1 MPDVSVLGSGSMGS
15 ALARVLAAAGLDV
28 AVWNRT
34 ADRARA
40 LDGNGLL
47 PVERLADA
55 VRCAPVVLVC
65 LTDYAASRQVLAPV
79 IGETRDRIVVQMSTG
94 TPADAREMEAWLRP
108 RGCRCLDAAIMAYP
122 RHLGTGH
129 ARVLYSGPG
138 EDFAAIG
145 HVARALGGT
154 AAFLGDDIAL
164 ANAHDG
170 ALLTFLYAATCGF
183 LEGAAIASAAGI
195 PLEGYADDVVQLFPA
210 LEHTVRGSVP
220 LIAAGRYDDDEAPLV
235 VHSVALRQLA
245 AAGREAG
252 VPGPVAA
259 VLEERVRR
267 RMAVGAPREHIAA
280 VFEELRGP

>member
-1 MPDVSVLGSGSMGS
+1 MSDVSVLGSGSMGG

-34 ADRARA
+34 AHRARA
-40 LDGNGLL
+40 VDGDGLL
-47 PVERLADA
+47 AVERIADA

-65 LTDYAASRQVLAPV
+65 LTDYAATRQVLAPV
-79 IGETRDRIVVQMSTG
+79 TGGTRDRIVVQMSTG

-108 RGCRCLDAAIMAYP
+108 RGCRYLDAAIMAFP
-122 RHLGTGH
+122 RHLGTDH

-138 EDFAAIG
+138 EDLAAVG

-154 AAFLGDDIAL
+154 ASYLGDDIAL

-183 LEGAAIASAAGI
+183 LEGAAIASEAGI
-195 PLEGYADDVVQLFPA
+195 PLDGYADGAVQLLPA
-210 LEHTVRGSVP
+210 LEHLVRRSVP
-220 LIAAGRYDDDEAPLV
+220 LIAAGRYDDDEASLA
-235 VHSVALRQLA
+235 VHSGALRHLV

-252 VPGPVAA
+252 VSDPVAA
-259 VLEERVRR
+259 VLAERVGR
-267 RMAVGAPREHIAA
+267 RMAVGTASEHIAA

>member
-1 MPDVSVLGSGSMGS
+1 MPDVSVLGSGTMGG
-15 ALARVLAAAGLDV
+15 ALARVLGAAGLEV

-40 LDGNGLL
+40 LGGDGVR

-65 LTDYAASRQVLAPV
+65 LIDYAATRQVLAPV
-79 IGETRDRIVVQMSTG
+79 AGDTRDRVVVQMSTG
-94 TPADAREMEAWLRP
+94 TPAEARAMEAWLRP
-108 RGCRCLDAAIMAYP
+108 PGCRYLDAAIMAYP
-122 RHLGTGH
+122 GHLGTDH

-138 EDFAAIG
+138 EHYAAIG

-164 ANAHDG
+164 ANAHDA

-183 LEGAAIASAAGI
+183 LEGAAIASAAGL
-195 PLEGYADDVVQLFPA
+195 PLDGYADGVVELFPA

-220 LIAAGRYDDDEAPLV
+220 LIAAGRYDVDEASLA
-235 VHSVALRQLA
+235 VHSGALRHLA
-245 AAGREAG
+245 AAAQEAG
-252 VPGPVAA
+252 VTDPVAA
-259 VLEERVRR
+259 VLGERVGR
-267 RMAVGAPREHIAA
+267 RMAVGTAREHIAA
-280 VFEELRGP
+280 VFEELRGR